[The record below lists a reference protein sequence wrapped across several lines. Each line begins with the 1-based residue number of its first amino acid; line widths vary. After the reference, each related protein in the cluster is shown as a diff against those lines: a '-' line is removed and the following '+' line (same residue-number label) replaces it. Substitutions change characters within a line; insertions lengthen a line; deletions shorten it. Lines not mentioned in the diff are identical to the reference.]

1 MPKAN
6 FLELRKGEVRFEKG
20 SLRRLPTEPHPFDP
34 LRASTLLWLADKGAG
49 QMNAWHDFFLAQA
62 GAAGVLTGLVFV
74 GVSINL
80 QKIVSDPSSGLAG
93 RAAEALILLVAVLLA
108 SVLVLVPAQ
117 GAGLLGAEVL
127 VVGFAAWVWIVAIQ
141 LPRLREWGT
150 MRADLR
156 VSFVLRVVLGQVGTL
171 ATVIAGVAVLW
182 VGPGG
187 LYWLVA
193 GTLFSIIAALAE
205 AWVLL
210 VEINR

>member
-1 MPKAN
+1 
-6 FLELRKGEVRFEKG
+6 LTRYVRLHFFRWRNKE
-20 SLRRLPTEPHPFDP
+20 E
-34 LRASTLLWLADKGAG
+34 G
-49 QMNAWHDFFLAQA
+49 QMNEWHDFFLAQA

-93 RAAEALILLVAVLLA
+93 RAAEALILLVGVLLA
-108 SVLVLVPAQ
+108 SVLVLVPGQ
-117 GAGLLGAEVL
+117 GAGVLGVEVL
-127 VVGFAAWVWIVAIQ
+127 VVGLAAWGWIVAIQ
-141 LPRLREWGT
+141 LPLLRRWGA

-156 VSFVLRVVLGQVGTL
+156 GPFVVRVVLGQVATL
-171 ATVIAGVAVLW
+171 PLVIAGVAVLS

-187 LYWLVA
+187 LYWLMA
-193 GTLFSIIAALAE
+193 GTIFSILAALFE

>member
-1 MPKAN
+1 
-6 FLELRKGEVRFEKG
+6 
-20 SLRRLPTEPHPFDP
+20 
-34 LRASTLLWLADKGAG
+34 
-49 QMNAWHDFFLAQA
+49 MNEWHDFFLAQA

-80 QKIVSDPSSGLAG
+80 QKIVSDPRSGLAG
-93 RAAEALILLVAVLLA
+93 RAAEALILLVAVLTV
-108 SVLVLVPAQ
+108 SVLGLVPGQ
-117 GAGLLGAEVL
+117 GKGLLGAEVL
-127 VVGFAAWVWIVAIQ
+127 VVGLAAWVWIVAIQ
-141 LPRLREWGT
+141 VPRLREWGT

-156 VSFVLRVVLGQVGTL
+156 LSFVLRVVLGQVGTL
-171 ATVIAGVAVLW
+171 AMVIAGFAVLW

-193 GTLFSIIAALAE
+193 GTLLSIMAALVD

>member
-1 MPKAN
+1 
-6 FLELRKGEVRFEKG
+6 
-20 SLRRLPTEPHPFDP
+20 
-34 LRASTLLWLADKGAG
+34 
-49 QMNAWHDFFLAQA
+49 MNAWHDFFLAQA

-80 QKIVSDPSSGLAG
+80 QKIVSDPRSGLAG
-93 RAAEALILLVAVLLA
+93 RAGEALILLVAVLVA
-108 SVLVLVPAQ
+108 SVMVLVPAQ

-127 VVGFAAWVWIVAIQ
+127 VVGLGAWVWIVAIQ
-141 LPRLREWGT
+141 LSRLREWGS

-156 VSFVLRVVLGQVGTL
+156 VSFVLRVVFGQVATL
-171 ATVIAGVAVLW
+171 PVVIAGVAVLW

-193 GTLFSIIAALAE
+193 GTLFSIIAALAD

>member
-1 MPKAN
+1 
-6 FLELRKGEVRFEKG
+6 
-20 SLRRLPTEPHPFDP
+20 
-34 LRASTLLWLADKGAG
+34 
-49 QMNAWHDFFLAQA
+49 MNEWHDFFLAQA

-80 QKIVSDPSSGLAG
+80 QKILSDPSSGLTG
-93 RAAEALILLVAVLLA
+93 RAVEALILLVAVLVA
-108 SVLVLVPAQ
+108 SVLGLVPGQ
-117 GAGLLGAEVL
+117 GVGVLGAEVL
-127 VVGFAAWVWIVAIQ
+127 VVGLAAWGWIVAIQ
-141 LPRLREWGT
+141 LPRVREWGT

-156 VSFVLRVVLGQVGTL
+156 VSFVVRVVVGQVATL
-171 ATVIAGVAVLW
+171 ALVIAGVAVLW

-193 GTLFSIIAALAE
+193 GTVFSILGALAD

>member
-1 MPKAN
+1 
-6 FLELRKGEVRFEKG
+6 V
-20 SLRRLPTEPHPFDP
+20 
-34 LRASTLLWLADKGAG
+34 
-49 QMNAWHDFFLAQA
+49 NAWHDFFLAQA

-80 QKIVSDPSSGLAG
+80 QKIVSDRRSGLAG
-93 RAAEALILLVAVLLA
+93 RAGEALILLVGVLLA
-108 SVLVLVPAQ
+108 SVLGLVPAQ
-117 GAGLLGAEVL
+117 GAGMLGAEVL
-127 VVGFAAWVWIVAIQ
+127 VVGLAAWGCVVAIQ

-150 MRADLR
+150 KRADLR
-156 VSFVLRVVLGQVGTL
+156 VSLVLRVVLGQVGTL
-171 ATVIAGVAVLW
+171 AMVIAGVAVLW

-193 GTLFSIIAALAE
+193 GTLFSILATLFE

>member
-1 MPKAN
+1 
-6 FLELRKGEVRFEKG
+6 
-20 SLRRLPTEPHPFDP
+20 
-34 LRASTLLWLADKGAG
+34 
-49 QMNAWHDFFLAQA
+49 MNAWHDFFLAQA

-80 QKIVSDPSSGLAG
+80 QKIVSDPNSGLVG
-93 RAAEALILLVAVLLA
+93 RAAEALILLVAVLIA
-108 SVLVLVPAQ
+108 SVLVLVPGQ
-117 GAGLLGAEVL
+117 GPSVLGAEVL
-127 VVGFAAWVWIVAIQ
+127 VVGLAVCGWIVAIQ
-141 LPRLREWGT
+141 LPRVREWGA

-156 VSFVLRVVLGQVGTL
+156 VSFVLRVVLGQVATL
-171 ATVIAGVAVLW
+171 TLVIAGVAVLW

-193 GTLFSIIAALAE
+193 GTLFSIIAALAD